1 MLPALRFVWIVA
13 AVGFLIGAHA
23 APARAQAFL
32 LKDVYPGSTTSQP
45 FSGYDLTDVD
55 KTLFFAADDGTTG
68 EELWKSDGTT
78 AGTVL
83 VRDIRPG
90 NFDASPRDLT
100 AVNEILFFTAND
112 GSSGIELWKSD
123 GTSAGTI
130 RVRDIFSGSSS
141 SNPTRMVDF
150 GGTLFFTATN
160 GTNGVEL
167 WKSDGTLAGTV
178 TVKDIWPGASSSS
191 PSGLTVWNDRLFF
204 AASSSGIGQEL
215 WVSDGTDGGTVLL
228 ADLNP
233 GTPSSSP
240 STFTPSGASLFF
252 TTDLSTTQQKLWKTD
267 GTTSGTTLVQT
278 FTTPTTAAELLYL
291 TDVNGTLFFRTTD
304 PVSSRELWKS
314 DGTTAGTVLV
324 ADVRNPGSSDP
335 VFLTNVNGILYFAA
349 TDNNLDRELWRSD
362 GSLAGTFRVKDIRP
376 GTPPSAPQCFLSV
389 QGTLLF
395 RADDGAAGIEPWKS
409 DGTDSGTEMV
419 RDIRP
424 AAGSFS
430 GGSDCYPVVSGSFVY
445 FAADNGSNGVELWAL
460 PLDVLDFF
468 TATSTDG
475 KNELE
480 WVNPMSGT
488 PLQIRYSTTAPPTNL
503 TEGTPLT
510 VPSGT
515 PGAAQSLDHT
525 GLANDVTVHY
535 TAFLEN
541 ASGVV
546 ASRSTRGRP
555 TAGRVRWVFQSGAAS
570 LSPPGIGSVYAVSN
584 DHVLYSLTP
593 GPSGGDWPAGW
604 KPFLMPAPAQGRPP
618 VVPVTVAGANK
629 VTFLGSQDGRVY
641 AVNANSGA
649 MLWKSADLG
658 VLQAVPA
665 GIFTRFPPGQYDLIL
680 VGTRNATGPNG
691 VHGLR
696 LSDGTTAWSFV
707 NSVAQGGDDLLMGI
721 ISGQGT
727 VDYQNNLV
735 YVAGR
740 SRAGGSP
747 KTVWCLSFDDAGAN
761 LVWARGTDSA
771 TPIGDV
777 DGSPVLLNGRL
788 YVGTNDGRVH
798 SLDSMTG
805 SDLWSAP
812 FFLDGGAGSDGPVK
826 SYVWPE
832 PGSGKLYLST
842 TTTVWSLQ
850 DNGVSAQENWR
861 ITSIASPSAPLLLRW
876 LNHLYV
882 GSSDGNLYEIPLG
895 GAGAPTPV
903 AIPLG
908 DSMASVGSASFD
920 VQSLLIYVGTEAGAI
935 YAVSVP

>member
-1 MLPALRFVWIVA
+1 MIPTFRFS
-13 AVGFLIGAHA
+13 IGAALSLVIAAQA
-23 APARAQAFL
+23 APAGAQAFL
-32 LKDVYPGSTTSQP
+32 LRDVYPGATTSQP
-45 FSGYDLTDVD
+45 FSGYDLTDVNG
-55 KTLFFAADDGTTG
+55 TLFFAADNSTNG

-83 VRDIRPG
+83 VRDIRAG
-90 NFDASPRDLT
+90 NFDASPRDLA
-100 AVNEILFFTAND
+100 AVNELLFFTAND

-123 GTSAGTI
+123 GTSAGTT
-130 RVRDIFSGSSS
+130 RVRDIFPGTSSS
-141 SNPTRMVDF
+141 SPARLVDYD
-150 GGTLFFTATN
+150 GTLFFIASN
-160 GTNGVEL
+160 GTNGTEL
-167 WKSDGTLAGTV
+167 WKSDGTSAGTLM
-178 TVKDIWPGASSSS
+178 VKDIWPGSSSS
-191 PSGLTVWNDRLFF
+191 NPSGLTAWNGLLYF

-240 STFTPSGASLFF
+240 SAFTPSGGSLFF
-252 TTDLSTTQQKLWKTD
+252 TSDLSTTQQKLWKTD
-267 GTTSGTTLVQT
+267 GTTSGTTLVRT

-291 TDVNGTLFFRTTD
+291 TDANGTLFFRTSD

-324 ADVRNPGSSDP
+324 ADIRNPGSSDP
-335 VFLTNVNGILYFAA
+335 VFLANVNGILYFAA
-349 TDNNLDRELWRSD
+349 TDNDGDRELWRSD

-376 GTPPSAPQCFLSV
+376 GTPASSPQCFLRV

-395 RADDGAAGIEPWKS
+395 RANDGVTGIEPWKS
-409 DGTDSGTEMV
+409 DGTDSGTELV
-419 RDIRP
+419 RDIRS
-424 AAGSFS
+424 AGDSFS
-430 GGSDCYPVVSGSFVY
+430 GGSDCYPVVSGGFAY
-445 FAADNGSNGVELWAL
+445 FAADNGTTGIEIWAL

-475 KNELE
+475 RNRLE
-480 WVNPMSGT
+480 WLNPISGT
-488 PLQIRYSTTAPPTNL
+488 PVQIRYSTAAAPTNL
-503 TEGTPLT
+503 NEGTPLT
-510 VPSGT
+510 VPGGT
-515 PGAAQSLDHT
+515 PGAPQSLDHS

-555 TAGRVRWVFQSGAAS
+555 TAGRVRWVFQSGATS
-570 LSPPGIGSVYAVSN
+570 LSPPGIGSVYGVSN
-584 DHVLYSLTP
+584 DRVLYSMRP
-593 GPSGGDWPAGW
+593 GAGGGDWPAGW

-618 VVPVTVAGANK
+618 VVPVTVGSASK

-641 AVNANSGA
+641 AVDANSGA
-649 MLWKSADLG
+649 LVWKSADLG
-658 VLQAVPA
+658 VLQAVPG

-680 VGTRNATGPNG
+680 VGSRNTTGANG

-707 NSVAQGGDDLLMGI
+707 NSAAQGGDDLSMGV
-721 ISGQGT
+721 ISGQAS

-735 YVAGR
+735 YVASR

-747 KTVWCLSFDDAGAN
+747 RTVWCLSFDDAAAS
-761 LVWARGTDSA
+761 LVWSRGTDSS
-771 TPIGDV
+771 TRINDV

-798 SLDSMTG
+798 ALDAATG
-805 SDLWSAP
+805 SDLWSSP
-812 FFLDGGAGSDGPVK
+812 FVLDAGAGSDGAVK

-832 PGSGKLYLST
+832 SGTGNLYLST
-842 TTTVWSLQ
+842 TNVVWSLR
-850 DNGVSAQENWR
+850 DVGSSASENWR
-861 ITSIASPSAPLLLRW
+861 LTSIASPSAPLFFAW
-876 LNHLYV
+876 LNVLYV

-895 GAGAPTPV
+895 GAGVPSPSALL
-903 AIPLG
+903 IG
-908 DSMASVGSASFD
+908 DGSASVGSPSFD
-920 VQSLLIYVGTEAGAI
+920 VQNFLLYVGTEAGAI